1 MTPIEA
7 HITALIEEYD
17 NRIKKISNSALYQQC
32 AFDRAE
38 GAKDELEEVIE
49 DLKCVLNA
57 VDK

>member
-7 HITALIEEYD
+7 HITALIEKYD
-17 NRIKKISNSALYQQC
+17 NRIKKISNSTLYQQC